1 MLGRTNSHYWGVVL
15 DAPDAQELARFYVRL
30 LDWKITK
37 DEPGWVT
44 IAPAEGVTYL
54 GFQTS
59 PDYVRPVWPPADG
72 SQQMMMHLD
81 LEVGDL
87 DGAVAHAV
95 ETGAT
100 VAAHQPQKDVRVLL
114 DPAGHPFC
122 LYVDG

>member
-1 MLGRTNSHYWGVVL
+1 MRGRTDSHYWGVVL
-15 DAPDAQELARFYVRL
+15 DAPDAQELARFYARL

-37 DEPGWVT
+37 EEPGWVT
-44 IAPAEGVTYL
+44 IAPADGVTYL

-59 PDYVRPVWPPADG
+59 QNYVRPVWPNADG

-81 LEVGDL
+81 LEVDDL
-87 DGAVAHAV
+87 YGAVDHAI

-100 VAAHQPQKDVRVLL
+100 LADHQPQDDVRVLL

-122 LYVDG
+122 LYTDE

>member
-1 MLGRTNSHYWGVVL
+1 MVL
-15 DAPDAQELARFYVRL
+15 DAPDAQELARFYARL
-30 LDWKITK
+30 LDWKITT
-37 DEPGWVT
+37 DEPGWAIV
-44 IAPAEGVTYL
+44 APDDGVTYL

-59 PDYVRPVWPPADG
+59 KGYVRPVWPNADG

-87 DGAVAHAV
+87 HEAVARAV

-100 VAAHQPQKDVRVLL
+100 VAAYQPQDNVRVML

-122 LYVDG
+122 LYLDE